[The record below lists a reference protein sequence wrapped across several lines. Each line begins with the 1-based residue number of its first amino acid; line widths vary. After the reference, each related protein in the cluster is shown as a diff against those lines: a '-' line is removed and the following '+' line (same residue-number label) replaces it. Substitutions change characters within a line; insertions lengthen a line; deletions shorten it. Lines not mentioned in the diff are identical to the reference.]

1 MPGEVVSAGRR
12 LAAAGA
18 AAILLASVAGS
29 CPAGARPAAHLYAN
43 CTHFNHKYPHG
54 VGKRHAHDHTSGTPV
69 TDFKRS
75 NKIYNRAMSH
85 NSDLDRDK
93 DHIACEK
100 A

>member
-1 MPGEVVSAGRR
+1 MITWRTVGTGFAATA
-12 LAAAGA
+12 LAAGA
-18 AAILLASVAGS
+18 VAAAS
-29 CPAGARPAAHLYAN
+29 PAQASGHRHLYDN

-54 VGKRHAHDHTSGTPV
+54 VGKKHAHDHTSGTPV
-69 TDFKRS
+69 TTFKRS
-75 NKIYNRAMSH
+75 NKIYERAIRH